1 VYTFTPPLCGYCFPA
16 RGYLCYTDINVQVG
30 HAGCTYHSPG
40 AVFASQAGAF
50 KGCVK
55 DFHNLR
61 TEASGSGSAGSAAEK
76 FWITFGEGYLPATAD
91 VEPVVWPGINRSS
104 RRRSYEMLCKN
115 SEIMLPS
122 ARRPSNRCFPRF
134 SKHRPGRVPGGG
146 ECGEMQIGSR
156 RMRVCW

>member
-1 VYTFTPPLCGYCFPA
+1 MYTFTPPLCGYCFPA

-30 HAGCTYHSPG
+30 PCGLHLSFSGSGIRFAG
-40 AVFASQAGAF
+40 
-50 KGCVK
+50 GCFQGLREG
-55 DFHNLR
+55 FHNLR

-115 SEIMLPS
+115 SILRCCLPRGGHQTGAS
-122 ARRPSNRCFPRF
+122 PVSVNTALDGFPEGERVERCR
-134 SKHRPGRVPGGG
+134 
-146 ECGEMQIGSR
+146 
-156 RMRVCW
+156 

>member
-1 VYTFTPPLCGYCFPA
+1 MYTFTPPLCGYCFPA

-30 HAGCTYHSPG
+30 PCGLHLSFSGSGIRFAG
-40 AVFASQAGAF
+40 
-50 KGCVK
+50 GCFQGLREG
-55 DFHNLR
+55 FHNLR